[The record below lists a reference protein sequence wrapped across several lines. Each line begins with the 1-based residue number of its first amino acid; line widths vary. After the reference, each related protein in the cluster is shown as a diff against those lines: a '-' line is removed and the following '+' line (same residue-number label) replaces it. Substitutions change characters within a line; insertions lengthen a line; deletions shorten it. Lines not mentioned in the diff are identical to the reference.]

1 MALID
6 RVVGKNIPKSPAPE
20 SVHPTRTTR
29 VPWGP
34 QLVVGPDHAK
44 RRARHFFAELFFNG
58 GRNEMGP
65 WELHRCAEA
74 RGKSA

>member
-29 VPWGP
+29 VPWGRSSLSVP
-34 QLVVGPDHAK
+34 ITPKEGHGIFCFMD
-44 RRARHFFAELFFNG
+44 F
-58 GRNEMGP
+58 RNERGP
-65 WELHRCAEA
+65 QELHRWLEA
-74 RGKSA
+74 CSKSA